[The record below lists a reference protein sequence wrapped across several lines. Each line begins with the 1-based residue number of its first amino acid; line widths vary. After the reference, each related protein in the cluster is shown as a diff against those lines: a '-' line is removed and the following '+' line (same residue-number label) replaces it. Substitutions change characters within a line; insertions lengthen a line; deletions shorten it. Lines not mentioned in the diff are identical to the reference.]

1 MLQFIMIESFRHR
14 GLKRLYEKGEKSR
27 LRADIVD
34 KAELYLS
41 VLDSA
46 ETLEELDI
54 TGFGFHPLKG
64 NMRGFFSV
72 FVSRNHRIIFR
83 FEDGKA
89 FDIDLVDYH

>member
-1 MLQFIMIESFRHR
+1 MIENFRHK
-14 GLKRLYEKGEKSR
+14 GLKKLYEKGDKSR
-27 LRADIVD
+27 LRPDIAS

-46 ETLEELDI
+46 ETLKELDI
-54 TGFGFHPLKG
+54 IGFSFHPLAG
-64 NMRGFFSV
+64 NMRGFYSV
-72 FVSRNHRIIFR
+72 FVSRNHRIVFR

>member
-1 MLQFIMIESFRHR
+1 MIESFRHR
-14 GLKRLYEKGEKSR
+14 GLKKLYEKGDGTR
-27 LRADIVD
+27 LRSDIAD

-46 ETLEELDI
+46 ETTKDLDI
-54 TGFGFHPLKG
+54 IGFGFHPLKG
-64 NMRGFFSV
+64 NMRGFYSV
-72 FVSRNHRIIFR
+72 VVSRNHRIIFK

>member
-1 MLQFIMIESFRHR
+1 MIESFRNR
-14 GLKRLYEKGEKSR
+14 SLKRLYKMGDKSR
-27 LRADIVD
+27 LRPDIAD
-34 KAELYLS
+34 KAEIYLS

-64 NMRGFFSV
+64 SMRGFFSV

-83 FEDGKA
+83 FEDGKV
-89 FDIDLVDYH
+89 FDVDLVDYH